1 MAHGALLATV
11 AAVVTVIGLSAS
23 SGAAVESTVTIPGAT
38 PPTPQV
44 ERLSDE
50 QVRAEVRRLSSMKM
64 ECSTQ
69 ARQAF
74 AAQQGASAAG
84 RASEAEAQG
93 QILWT
98 RMKCVEEANQGLLRL
113 RNQATRDQLRLF
125 SLEDGFHQ
133 EYRQGLQ
140 FHLNTLQ
147 QLSEQLADPSAFTA
161 ETFATQMDTFR
172 RQRETFRNRY
182 IRLLKDPETQGLST
196 TLFQAGDVLIG
207 SAQVWVRQ
215 VKAEAEIAALTPN
228 GSSPQLS
235 RAQAARDAAVTER
248 ARQWELAQRLI
259 LQATALSATR

>member
-50 QVRAEVRRLSSMKM
+50 QVRAEVRRLSGIKM

-98 RMKCVEEANQGLLRL
+98 RMKCVDEANQGLLRL